1 MSEVTTKESVEADL
15 RTLAGHMRPVFAALK
30 RGGPMPA
37 AFEQAFERAS
47 LGPRHVP
54 VLMTV
59 ALEGELSAGE
69 LSGGELSVSDL
80 AHKLELSLSATSL
93 MVGELS
99 RAGLLERAED
109 EHDRRRTIVRVAEQY
124 RQGVE
129 DWLQE
134 RLDPMRRTLER
145 LSPRARAHFLEGWRI
160 LHEEAS
166 QVLADDEDPC

>member
-1 MSEVTTKESVEADL
+1 MSEVIVGKSVEADL

-37 AFEQAFERAS
+37 PFERAFERSA
-47 LGPRHVP
+47 LGARHIP

-59 ALEGELSAGE
+59 MLE
-69 LSGGELSVSDL
+69 GELSVSDL

-99 RAGLLERAED
+99 RAGLLDRAED
-109 EHDRRRTIVRVAEQY
+109 EQDRRRTIVRVSEEY
-124 RQGVE
+124 REGV
-129 DWLQE
+129 DAWLQA
-134 RLDPMRRTLER
+134 RLEPMRRTLER

-160 LHEEAS
+160 LQEEAS
-166 QVLADDEDPC
+166 RIPAADEEPCE

>member
-1 MSEVTTKESVEADL
+1 MSEVTITESVEADL

-59 ALEGELSAGE
+59 ALEGELSE
-69 LSGGELSVSDL
+69 GELSVSDL

-109 EHDRRRTIVRVAEQY
+109 EHDRRRTIVRVAEPY
-124 RQGVE
+124 RRGVE
-129 DWLQE
+129 AWLQE

-166 QVLADDEDPC
+166 QVLADDENPC

>member
-1 MSEVTTKESVEADL
+1 MSEVSVTDSVEADL

-37 AFEQAFERAS
+37 PFEEAFEQAS
-47 LGPRHVP
+47 LGMRHVP

-59 ALEGELSAGE
+59 TLE
-69 LSGGELSVSDL
+69 GELSVSDL

-109 EHDRRRTIVRVAEQY
+109 ENDRRRTIVRIAEQY
-124 RQGVE
+124 RDGV
-129 DWLQE
+129 DAWLQE

-145 LSPRARAHFLEGWRI
+145 LSPRARANFLEGWRI
-160 LHEEAS
+160 LHDEAS
-166 QVLADDEDPC
+166 RIPSDGDPDCSAY

>member
-1 MSEVTTKESVEADL
+1 MSEVSVTESVEADL

-37 AFEQAFERAS
+37 PFEEAFEQAS
-47 LGPRHVP
+47 LGMRHVP

-59 ALEGELSAGE
+59 TLE
-69 LSGGELSVSDL
+69 GELSVSDL

-99 RAGLLERAED
+99 RAGLLERTED
-109 EHDRRRTIVRVAEQY
+109 ENDRRRTIVRIAEQY
-124 RQGVE
+124 RDGI
-129 DWLQE
+129 DAWLQE

-145 LSPRARAHFLEGWRI
+145 LSPRARANFLEGWRI

-166 QVLADDEDPC
+166 RIPADGDPDCPAY

>member
-1 MSEVTTKESVEADL
+1 MSEVTSKQSVEADL

-37 AFEQAFERAS
+37 PFEHAFEQAS
-47 LGPRHVP
+47 LGMRHVP

-59 ALEGELSAGE
+59 ALE
-69 LSGGELSVSDL
+69 GELSVSDL

-93 MVGELS
+93 MVGELN

-109 EHDRRRTIVRVAEQY
+109 ELDRRRTIVRVSEQY
-124 RQGVE
+124 RERV
-129 DWLQE
+129 DVWLQE

-145 LSPRARAHFLEGWRI
+145 LSPRARANFLEGWRI

-166 QVLADDEDPC
+166 KIPSDGDPDFPDY

>member
-1 MSEVTTKESVEADL
+1 MSEVTIQESVEQDL

-37 AFEQAFERAS
+37 PFEEAFERAS
-47 LGPRHVP
+47 LGMRHVP

-59 ALEGELSAGE
+59 MLE
-69 LSGGELSVSDL
+69 GELSVSDL

-93 MVGELS
+93 MVGELN

-109 EHDRRRTIVRVAEQY
+109 EHDRRRTIVRVSERY
-124 RQGVE
+124 REGV
-129 DWLQE
+129 DAWLHE
-134 RLDPMRRTLER
+134 RLEPMRRTLER

-166 QVLADDEDPC
+166 RIFGTDEEPCD

>member
-1 MSEVTTKESVEADL
+1 MSEVTIDKSVDADL

-37 AFEQAFERAS
+37 QFEEAFERAS
-47 LGPRHVP
+47 LGMRHVP

-59 ALEGELSAGE
+59 MLEGQ
-69 LSGGELSVSDL
+69 LSVSDL

-109 EHDRRRTIVRVAEQY
+109 EVDRRRTNVRVSEEY
-124 RQGVE
+124 REGV
-129 DWLQE
+129 DAWLHD
-134 RLDPMRRTLER
+134 RLEPMRRTLER
-145 LSPRARAHFLEGWRI
+145 LSPRARANFLEGWRI
-160 LHEEAS
+160 LHEESARIP
-166 QVLADDEDPC
+166 AEDEEPCEE